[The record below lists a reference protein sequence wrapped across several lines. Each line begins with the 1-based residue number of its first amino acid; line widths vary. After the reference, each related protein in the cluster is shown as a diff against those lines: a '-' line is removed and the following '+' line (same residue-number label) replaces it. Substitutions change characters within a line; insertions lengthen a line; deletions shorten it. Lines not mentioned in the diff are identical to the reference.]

1 VGVGDEGRRKGG
13 ENDGWELGMRR
24 GGSRKSRMKGV
35 RKEEGRGE

>member
-1 VGVGDEGRRKGG
+1 MMGGSWGEG
-13 ENDGWELGMRR
+13 R